1 MPLRGEEFLRRYL
14 QHVLP
19 QGFHKVRYY
28 GLLSPANRVALKRVQ
43 LLLAEW
49 QKNKE
54 VEKQEAPETT
64 SWNICPCCKEG
75 MMLAISWLPRKPR
88 SPPDGIMA

>member
-1 MPLRGEEFLRRYL
+1 M
-14 QHVLP
+14 
-19 QGFHKVRYY
+19 RYY
-28 GLLSPANRVALKRVQ
+28 GLFSPANRVALKRVQ

-54 VEKQEAPETT
+54 VEKQKMPETA
-64 SWNICPCCKEG
+64 SRNICPCCKEG

-88 SPPDGIMA
+88 SPPDEAMA